1 MRRKNRRW
9 VAMAAAVYLFVVWSA
24 YRWGVAQRPTDG
36 SILDHIEREAVRKG
50 AEERAKEAAAGPQPT
65 GESRLT
71 AAGPAFVAARYDATH
86 VVFMVVAETESRF
99 AASSHFSGNP
109 RKIPAPRKPAAPLA
123 GFEELWEPD
132 SQALHFLPEI
142 VQKTQPGEQWSLNVS
157 PDTTIPVAID
167 RAVIAPTGCSLA
179 MGFLATVPSEQQAAF
194 AASAQDYFA
203 VRHKVVESTDPPVV
217 SHITELADW
226 RTSSAVA
233 KQIEQQLAERMKQEV
248 AKIDVRLI
256 ADAGSPGAAAGES
269 AVAHAQPRLR
279 EWIHVDRG
287 LMRGEGTLDY
297 DVRAFRLTPDGAP
310 RLFVRARWK
319 LANAA
324 VFLMTAWFKVESIK
338 AESMKAT
345 TTETSQVRASD
356 ATLSNA
362 SQSSASLQP
371 NSPPAGGA
379 PVLLSADA
387 SWSSVMREGEATGT
401 LGDSLDFQTIL
412 NEFDADHDGWAE
424 LLIHSDQ
431 GDATTIALYLYS
443 DLGLA
448 PLKTPLR
455 RDSASPESCVDP

>member
-1 MRRKNRRW
+1 MRSKNRKW
-9 VAMAAAVYLFVVWSA
+9 VAMAAAVYLFIMWSA
-24 YRWGVAQRPTDG
+24 YRWSVAQRPTDG
-36 SILDHIEREAVRKG
+36 SILDHIEREAVRKQ

-65 GESRLT
+65 GESRLN

-109 RKIPAPRKPAAPLA
+109 SKIPAPRKPAAPLA
-123 GFEELWEPD
+123 GFQELWEPD
-132 SQALHFLPEI
+132 SQALHFFPEI
-142 VQKTQPGEQWSLNVS
+142 VQKTLPGEQWSLNVS
-157 PDTTIPVAID
+157 PDSTIPVVID

-179 MGFLATVPSEQQAAF
+179 MGFLATVPSERQAAF
-194 AASAQDYFA
+194 AASVQDYFA
-203 VRHKVVESTDPPVV
+203 VRRKAVESAEPPVL

-226 RTSSAVA
+226 RPSPTAA
-233 KQIEQQLAERMKQEV
+233 NHIERQLAERMKQEV
-248 AKIDVRLI
+248 AKIDARLI
-256 ADAGSPGAAAGES
+256 ANAGSPGATAGES
-269 AVAHAQPRLR
+269 PVGHVQPRLR

-287 LMRGEGTLDY
+287 LMRGEGMLDY
-297 DVRAFRLTPDGAP
+297 DLRAFRLTPDGEP

-324 VFLMTAWFKVESIK
+324 VFLMTAWFKVESFK
-338 AESMKAT
+338 AESMTAARAEMSQAKALNA
-345 TTETSQVRASD
+345 ELSKASPN
-356 ATLSNA
+356 T
-362 SQSSASLQP
+362 ASLQP
-371 NSPPAGGA
+371 NLSHAEVA

-387 SWSSVMREGEATGT
+387 SWSSIMREGDAAGT
-401 LGDSLDFQTIL
+401 LGDSLDFQTVL

-448 PLKTPLR
+448 PLKTPFR